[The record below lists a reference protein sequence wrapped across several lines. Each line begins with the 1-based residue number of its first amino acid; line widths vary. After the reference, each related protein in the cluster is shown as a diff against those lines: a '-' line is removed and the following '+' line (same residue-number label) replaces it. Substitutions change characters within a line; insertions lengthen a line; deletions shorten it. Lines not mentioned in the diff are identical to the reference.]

1 MGVIGSLQSTD
12 STVCKL
18 CVQMQAG
25 VAAGAYNTAADA
37 ASRVADK
44 TTGTARQ
51 VGGFLPAQQCG
62 SFPPPTSISLVN
74 LGN

>member
-1 MGVIGSLQSTD
+1 
-12 STVCKL
+12 
-18 CVQMQAG
+18 MQAG

-51 VGGFLPAQQCG
+51 VGGFLPAQQCV
-62 SFPPPTSISLVN
+62 SFPPTAMSLVN